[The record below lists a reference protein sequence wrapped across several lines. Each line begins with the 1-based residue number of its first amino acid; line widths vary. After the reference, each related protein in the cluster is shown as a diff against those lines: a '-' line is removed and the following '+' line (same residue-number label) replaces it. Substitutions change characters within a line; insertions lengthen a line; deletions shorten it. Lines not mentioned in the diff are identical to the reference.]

1 MPGIVYLAS
10 YPKSGNTWLRIF
22 LANLFA
28 DRPEPILP
36 SEASRFSAS
45 DVAMVWYRQLDAR
58 DPSAWTT
65 AEVAAMRHRVQET
78 VAGLVP
84 DTAFMKTHAALLP
97 MAGLPPFAPHLMA
110 GAICIVRNPLDVA
123 PSYARHSKVA
133 TARMVQTMGT
143 RDFML
148 TRSADEVEYLLGGWS
163 QHVISWTG
171 VPQPRF
177 HVVRYE
183 DMVARPHESF
193 GGICRFLG
201 LDASGDRFERALAN
215 SALPVLR
222 ELESR
227 DADFGRSGAKNL
239 FGKDGEQAFFG
250 RGGVDAWKRDLPEE
264 QARAIVARHRAQMTR
279 FGYVPEGW

>member
-28 DRPEPILP
+28 NRIEPILP
-36 SEASRFSAS
+36 SQASCFSTS

-58 DPSAWTT
+58 DPVLWTT
-65 AEVAAMRHRVQET
+65 PEVAAMRHRVQARI
-78 VAGLVP
+78 AGLVP

-97 MAGLPPFAPHLMA
+97 MAGTPPFAPDLMA

-133 TARMVQTMGT
+133 TERMVETMGT
-143 RDFML
+143 PDFML

-163 QHVISWTG
+163 QHVASWTA
-171 VPQPRF
+171 QAHPRL

-183 DMVARPHESF
+183 DMVASPHESF

-201 LDASGDRFERALAN
+201 LEVAGERFDRALAN

-227 DADFGRSGAKNL
+227 DAEFGRSGQKNL

-250 RGGVDAWKRDLPEE
+250 RGGVGAWKRDLSEE
-264 QARAIVARHRAQMTR
+264 EARIIVARHRVQMAR